1 MSDIS
6 ISAFLQ
12 TQGVNLLKA
21 LLVLAAG
28 LFLVH
33 WFIRM
38 VESKQEKLH
47 IEPTLKGFLINL
59 IKGGLYIVVIL
70 TAANVLGV
78 PMTSIITLVAS
89 AGVAVTLAVQG
100 ALSNLVGGLILLILK
115 PIRVGEYVKIG
126 DHEGT
131 VKAIGAF
138 YTDLLTFDGRH
149 ISLPNGS
156 LTNTPII
163 NFTREGT
170 RRLDVTFSVSYDAD
184 IDLVYRTLADMM
196 NRNPALLPEPAPAVL
211 LNEYAESSLRFVVR
225 VWCRA
230 TDYWSI
236 YFDLMDRG
244 KRALDA
250 AGIAI
255 PYPQM
260 DVHWKPERGTE
271 APKKPADAD

>member
-1 MSDIS
+1 MTDIS
-6 ISAFLQ
+6 IGAFLQ
-12 TQGVNLLKA
+12 TQGIQLLKA
-21 LLVLAAG
+21 LLVLAVG

-33 WFIRM
+33 WIIRI
-38 VESKQEKLH
+38 VDSRQEKLH

-59 IKGGLYIVVIL
+59 LKGALYIIVIL

-78 PMTSIITLVAS
+78 PMTSVITLVAS

-126 DHEGT
+126 DNEGT

-149 ISLPNGS
+149 INLPNGS

-163 NFTREGT
+163 NYTREGT
-170 RRLDVTFSVSYDAD
+170 RRLDVVYSVSYDAD
-184 IDLVYRTLADMM
+184 IDLVYRTLTDMM
-196 NRNPALLPEPAPAVL
+196 QKNPSLLPEPAPAVL
-211 LNEYAESSLRFVVR
+211 LNEYAESGLRFIVR

-230 TDYWSI
+230 SDYWNI

-250 AGIAI
+250 AGILI

-260 DVHWKPERGTE
+260 DVHLKNM
-271 APKKPADAD
+271 D

>member
-33 WFIRM
+33 WIIRM
-38 VESKQEKLH
+38 VESKQKKLH

-196 NRNPALLPEPAPAVL
+196 NRNPSLLPEPAPAVL

-260 DVHWKPERGTE
+260 DVHWKPERGAE

>member
-1 MSDIS
+1 MTDIS
-6 ISAFLQ
+6 ISTFLQ
-12 TQGVNLLKA
+12 TQGINLLKS

-28 LFLVH
+28 LFFVH
-33 WFIRM
+33 WIVRL
-38 VESKQEKLH
+38 VDAWQEKLH

-59 IKGGLYIVVIL
+59 TKGALYIVVIL

-78 PMTSIITLVAS
+78 PMTSIVTLVAS

-115 PIRVGEYVKIG
+115 PIRVGEYVKI
-126 DHEGT
+126 DENEGT

-138 YTDLLTFDGRH
+138 YTDLLTYDGRH

-184 IDLVYRTLADMM
+184 LDLVYRTLTAMM
-196 NRNPALLPEPAPAVL
+196 NRNPSLLPQPAPAVL
-211 LNEYAESSLRFVVR
+211 LNEYGESGLRFVVR
-225 VWCRA
+225 VWCRTA
-230 TDYWSI
+230 DYWSI

-250 AGIAI
+250 AGISI

-260 DVHWKPERGTE
+260 DVHLKPERGGE
-271 APKKPADAD
+271 KKQADAD